1 MRYELILKIL
11 FDEEAIDFAEEV
23 VDFLDLQAK
32 LDRDFDSNLVDREV
46 ILIRV
51 ITVIVC
57 RVTLA
62 RHSIATFEFEDDS
75 LYRRQNQLLH
85 VVFEELLTAI
95 LRIW

>member
-11 FDEEAIDFAEEV
+11 LDEEAIDFAEEI

-62 RHSIATFEFEDDS
+62 RHPVATFEFEDDS